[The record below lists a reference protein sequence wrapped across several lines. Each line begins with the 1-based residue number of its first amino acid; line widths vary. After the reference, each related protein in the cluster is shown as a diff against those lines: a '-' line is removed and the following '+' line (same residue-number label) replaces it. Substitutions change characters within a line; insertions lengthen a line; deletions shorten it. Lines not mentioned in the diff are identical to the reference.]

1 MEGAVSLHGD
11 IHEAAPSELW
21 EKASFAP
28 TNEPSLAYLEFLWN
42 QCALSDFWLLHVQQR
57 FCRAWGMKGFFFKRQ
72 TEIARKHSSSW
83 EKIEK
88 NKEIITCPMYEPFT
102 RTKTAVCARHGEVE
116 SNQLIPCEDSCWCMW
131 SMLYWQGCH
140 LEAFSVTSSSCPKSQ
155 GPRVGHKCWWTA
167 CNPVDVRCHSTRYCP
182 ALMFPVFK
190 M

>member
-1 MEGAVSLHGD
+1 MEGAASIHSD
-11 IHEAAPSELW
+11 IHKAGPSELW
-21 EKASFAP
+21 GKASFVP
-28 TNEPSLAYLEFLWN
+28 TNEPPLAFLEFLWN
-42 QCALSDFWLLHVQQR
+42 QYALSDFWLLHVQQML
-57 FCRAWGMKGFFFKRQ
+57 CQAWGMKGFFFKCQ
-72 TEIARKHSSSW
+72 TEITRKHSSSW

-102 RTKTAVCARHGEVE
+102 CTKTAVCARHGEVE

-155 GPRVGHKCWWTA
+155 GPRVEHNCWRTA

-182 ALMFPVFK
+182 ATDVFPV
-190 M
+190 